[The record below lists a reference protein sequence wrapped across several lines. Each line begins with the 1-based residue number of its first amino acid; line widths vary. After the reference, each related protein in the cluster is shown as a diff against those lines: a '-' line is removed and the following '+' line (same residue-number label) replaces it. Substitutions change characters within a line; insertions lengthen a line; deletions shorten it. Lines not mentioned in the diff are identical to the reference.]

1 MLNCKKKKEED
12 GEEKTDETETVN
24 IPPAAHS
31 VQFLPARPLGATQI
45 SSIPDTVR
53 HTIHRTGEI
62 STNAALA
69 ISVKYGGSRVIIYGA
84 ALLSEDLSSESPA
97 EPDN

>member
-1 MLNCKKKKEED
+1 M
-12 GEEKTDETETVN
+12 EKTDETETLN

-31 VQFLPARPLGATQI
+31 VQFQPARPPGATQI
-45 SSIPDTVR
+45 SIPATVR

-69 ISVKYGGSRVIIYGA
+69 ISVKYGGSRAIIYGA